1 MQRGYIYRH
10 RNSWLLRYYE
20 WELDAATGQPKR
32 TQRCVRLAPYNADY
46 PNKRAVEL
54 LADKHLAPINS
65 KIVTPEG
72 AMAVSTFIDKFYLP
86 HCERELRPA
95 TVKSYKDIF
104 RIHLK
109 DKLADIRLRDFR
121 TVHAQRLMRQITGVG
136 HRTLL
141 HIKSF
146 LSGVFKYA
154 KREGLLDGVNPVMD
168 VSVPGK
174 AGYGKGPAYTV
185 SEIEDI
191 IFELRGTAR
200 SVVTV
205 AAFTGLRS
213 SEIRGLRVEDFD
225 GECIRVARSVWRT
238 HVGETKTASS
248 RALVPLIPL
257 LVPLLKKLTDG
268 RAAHEYIFA
277 GERKGAPL
285 NLENL
290 ATRVVKPALV
300 KKNLPWK
307 GWHAFRRGLGSNLYQ
322 LGVKPVVIQ
331 SILRHSDVA
340 TTLGY
345 YVVTPSSDAHDAL
358 KQLEAIIWVGDKVN
372 D

>member
-20 WELDAATGQPKR
+20 WELDATSGQPKR
-32 TQRCVRLAPYNADY
+32 TQRCVRLAPFNPDY

-54 LADKHLAPINS
+54 LADKHLQPINS
-65 KIVTPEG
+65 KVVTPEG
-72 AMAVSTFIDKFYLP
+72 AMPVSTFIEKFYLP
-86 HCERELRPA
+86 HCERELRPS
-95 TVKSYKDIF
+95 TCKSYQDIF
-104 RIHLK
+104 RVHLK
-109 DKLADIRLRDFR
+109 DKLADVRMRDFR

-146 LSGVFKYA
+146 LSGAFKYA
-154 KREGLLDGVNPVMD
+154 KREGLLDGINPVMD

-174 AGYGKGPAYTV
+174 AAYEKGPAYTV

-191 IFELRGTAR
+191 LFTLTGTAR
-200 SVVTV
+200 NVVVV
-205 AAFTGLRS
+205 AAFTGLRA
-213 SEIRGLRVEDFD
+213 SEVKGLRVEDFD

-238 HVGETKTASS
+238 HVGDTKTASS

-257 LVPLLKKLTDG
+257 LLPVLKKLTAG
-268 RAAHEYIFA
+268 RSAHEYIFA

-290 ATRVVKPALV
+290 AHRVIKPALLE
-300 KKNLPWK
+300 KKLPWK

-331 SILRHSDVA
+331 GILRHSDLN

-345 YVVTPSSDAHDAL
+345 YVVPPSSDAHDAL
-358 KQLEAIIWVGDKVN
+358 KQLEGIMWVGE
-372 D
+372 

>member
-1 MQRGYIYRH
+1 MQRGYIYKH

-20 WELDAATGQPKR
+20 LALDAGGQPVR
-32 TQRCVRLAPYNADY
+32 TQRCVRLAPANDDY
-46 PNKRAVEL
+46 PNKRSVEL

-65 KIVTPEG
+65 NVVTPEG
-72 AMAVSTFIDKFYLP
+72 AMPVATFIEKFYLP
-86 HCERELRPA
+86 HCQRELRPA
-95 TVKSYKDIF
+95 TYKSYQDIF

-109 DKLADIRLRDFR
+109 DRLADVRMRDFR

-136 HRTLL
+136 HRSLL

-146 LSGVFKYA
+146 LSGAFKYA

-174 AGYGKGPAYTV
+174 AATDKGPAYTV

-191 IFELRGTAR
+191 LFTLTGVAR
-200 SVVTV
+200 NVVAV
-205 AAFTGLRS
+205 ASFTGLRS
-213 SEIRGLRVEDFD
+213 SELRGLRVEDFD

-238 HVGETKTASS
+238 HVGETKTAAS

-257 LVPLLKKLTDG
+257 LVPVLKKLTEG
-268 RAAHEYIFA
+268 RSPHEYIFA

-290 ATRVVKPALV
+290 ATRVIKPALV
-300 KKNLPWK
+300 KKKLPWK

-345 YVVTPSSDAHDAL
+345 YVVTPSSEAHDAL
-358 KQLEAIIWVGDKVN
+358 KQLGDALWIGL
-372 D
+372 